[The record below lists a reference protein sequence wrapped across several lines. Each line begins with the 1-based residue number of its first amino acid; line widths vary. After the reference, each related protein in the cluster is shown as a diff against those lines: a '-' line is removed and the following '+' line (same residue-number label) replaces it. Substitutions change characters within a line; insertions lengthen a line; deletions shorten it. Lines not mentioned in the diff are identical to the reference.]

1 MSWKP
6 TRRAVSKEE
15 AQDRDDE
22 QSGCHEIDDKAI
34 GDLCRGVVRPMMG
47 REARF
52 QDVKE
57 NGG

>member
-1 MSWKP
+1 M
-6 TRRAVSKEE
+6 KEE
-15 AQDRDDE
+15 AQDRDNE
-22 QSGCHEIDDKAI
+22 QSGCHEIDDEAI
-34 GDLCRGVVRPMMG
+34 GDLCRPMMG